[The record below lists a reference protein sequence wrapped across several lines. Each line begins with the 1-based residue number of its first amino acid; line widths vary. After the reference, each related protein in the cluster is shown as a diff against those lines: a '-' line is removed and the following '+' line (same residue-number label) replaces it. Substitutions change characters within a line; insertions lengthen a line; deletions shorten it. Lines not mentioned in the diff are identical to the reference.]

1 MKTRRTLLTLLAA
14 TLIFILAIQPVG
26 AATPASPLGVFT
38 YIVQLGDTL
47 ATISRKFGVSADRI
61 LDANNLR
68 TRPDLIFVGEKLII
82 PTDISTLPSYVNPFF
97 YTVLT
102 GDTVQTLA
110 NKFYID
116 KFSLRLVNNL
126 APNANLLTAGMTIL
140 IPAGPHRYVVQRN
153 DSIQSIAAMFGTSV
167 NTLLKYN
174 THLGGGTSLFP
185 GQNVF
190 VPIVF
195 NAPMQ
200 PIPGASTSTT
210 VVTTFEEG
218 IGGGGEGT
226 GASAPAPNSATGLQ
240 PTDSAAVAQ
249 AANASV
255 ITAFKTITM
264 PQNVVNL
271 SGPFTFN
278 GYQVRRHR
286 VDPSRPNGA
295 ITTIA
300 IEFRGGDGTYTI
312 QRYDDFDGPLSPRG
326 VNLIGIYV
334 NAGGSELW
342 NNIEVEVLGN
352 CESVNRSVLFITTS
366 GVQNTAT
373 LQFKSEC
380 PAK

>member
-1 MKTRRTLLTLLAA
+1 MKTRRTWLTLLAA
-14 TLIFILAIQPVG
+14 ILILGLAIQPVG
-26 AATPASPLGVFT
+26 AAPHDSPLGVFT

-82 PTDISTLPSYVNPFF
+82 PADITTIPSYVNPFF
-97 YTVLT
+97 YTVQT

-126 APNANLLTAGMTIL
+126 PANTNLLTAGATIL
-140 IPAGPHRYVVQRN
+140 VPAGPHRYVVQRN
-153 DSIQSIAAMFGTSV
+153 DSIQSIAAMFGATV

-174 THLGGGTSLFP
+174 THLGSGASLFP

-200 PIPGASTSTT
+200 PIPGASTSNAVVLTT
-210 VVTTFEEG
+210 IEEG
-218 IGGGGEGT
+218 IGGGGDGT
-226 GASAPAPNSATGLQ
+226 GASSPAAGLKS
-240 PTDSAAVAQ
+240 TDSAAAAQ
-249 AANASV
+249 AANANV
-255 ITAFKTITM
+255 TAAFRTITM
-264 PQNVVNL
+264 PQNVVSL
-271 SGPFTFN
+271 FGPFTFN

-312 QRYDDFDGPLSPRG
+312 ERYDDFEGPLSPRG
-326 VNLIGIYV
+326 VNMVGIYV
-334 NAGGSELW
+334 NAGSGELW

-352 CESVNRSVLFITTS
+352 CESVNRSVLFITTG

-373 LQFKSEC
+373 LQYKSEC

>member
-1 MKTRRTLLTLLAA
+1 
-14 TLIFILAIQPVG
+14 
-26 AATPASPLGVFT
+26 
-38 YIVQLGDTL
+38 
-47 ATISRKFGVSADRI
+47 
-61 LDANNLR
+61 
-68 TRPDLIFVGEKLII
+68 
-82 PTDISTLPSYVNPFF
+82 
-97 YTVLT
+97 
-102 GDTVQTLA
+102 
-110 NKFYID
+110 
-116 KFSLRLVNNL
+116 
-126 APNANLLTAGMTIL
+126 
-140 IPAGPHRYVVQRN
+140 
-153 DSIQSIAAMFGTSV
+153 
-167 NTLLKYN
+167 
-174 THLGGGTSLFP
+174 
-185 GQNVF
+185 
-190 VPIVF
+190 
-195 NAPMQ
+195 
-200 PIPGASTSTT
+200 
-210 VVTTFEEG
+210 
-218 IGGGGEGT
+218 
-226 GASAPAPNSATGLQ
+226 
-240 PTDSAAVAQ
+240 
-249 AANASV
+249 SV

-366 GVQNTAT
+366 GVQHTAT